1 MPLPDFGAAA
11 QDLSATSS
19 VSDSLPIF
27 DAPPTFPESNEPCDN
42 PTHLSPEIWH
52 LLQGAMYGYR
62 PKSLKRVSAQL
73 LGMATAVVLTRWHF
87 GK

>member
-1 MPLPDFGAAA
+1 MPLPDSALDSEFVRGLARCLTAR
-11 QDLSATSS
+11 QYSTHHGPSLSQT
-19 VSDSLPIF
+19 P
-27 DAPPTFPESNEPCDN
+27 PCDN